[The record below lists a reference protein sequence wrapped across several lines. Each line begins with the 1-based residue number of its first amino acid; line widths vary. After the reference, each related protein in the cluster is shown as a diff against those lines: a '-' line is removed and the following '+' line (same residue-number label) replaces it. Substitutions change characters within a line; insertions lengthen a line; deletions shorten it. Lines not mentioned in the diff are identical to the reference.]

1 MEFIIVY
8 LLILNFAGFAV
19 MGVDKNLAK
28 QRERRIPERRLFLT
42 ALAGGAAGIWIGM
55 RLWRHKTMHNSFT
68 VGIPLL
74 FVLNVVVVIFLL
86 TYPFS

>member
-8 LLILNFAGFAV
+8 LIVINLAGFAM
-19 MGVDKNLAK
+19 MGVDKNLAR

-42 ALAGGAAGIWIGM
+42 ALAGGALGVWLGM
-55 RLWRHKTMHNSFT
+55 RAWRHKTQHNSFT

-74 FVLNVVVVIFLL
+74 LVLNVVCVLVLVMN
-86 TYPFS
+86 PF